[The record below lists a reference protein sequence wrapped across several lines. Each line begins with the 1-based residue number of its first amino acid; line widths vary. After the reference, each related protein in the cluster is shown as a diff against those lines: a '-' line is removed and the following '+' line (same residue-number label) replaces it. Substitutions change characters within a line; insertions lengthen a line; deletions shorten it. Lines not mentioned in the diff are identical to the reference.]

1 MELWQDQGIVLS
13 ARPHGES
20 GAVVSILTENYGR
33 SAGYIRG
40 AQSSRQRGIIEP
52 GSLVGAR
59 WSARSEGQLGTFTL
73 EQDRNLAAG
82 LMNDPLPLA
91 AMLSACALCDAA
103 LPEREAHPG
112 LFHGMIA
119 LLESLATDIWGA
131 AYIMWEIA
139 LMRELGFALD
149 LSRCAAN
156 GDPMTLEWVSPK
168 SGHAVSREKGVPYK
182 DKLLVLP
189 LFLRPPHPA
198 PLPMG
203 ERVSEPGDNTDVL
216 NGLKMTGY
224 FLEHWIFNHHT
235 KGIPEQRLRF
245 QAAFEKTAEKIH

>member
-20 GAVVSILTENYGR
+20 GAIVSILTENYGR

-73 EQDRNLAAG
+73 EQDRNMAAG
-82 LMNDPLPLA
+82 IMDDPLPLA

-119 LLESLATDIWGA
+119 LMESLGTDIWGA

-156 GDPMTLEWVSPK
+156 GDPMTIEWVSPK
-168 SGHAVSREKGVPYK
+168 SGHAVSLAAGEPYK
-182 DKLLVLP
+182 DKLL
-189 LFLRPPHPA
+189 
-198 PLPMG
+198 PLPAFLKPVRGGADDEEVMK
-203 ERVSEPGDNTDVL
+203 
-216 NGLKMTGY
+216 GLRMTSY

-245 QAAFEKTAEKIH
+245 QERFARHIGDVTISESNGTQG

>member
-1 MELWQDQGIVLS
+1 MELWQDQGIVIS

-59 WSARSEGQLGTFTL
+59 WSARAEGQLGTFTL
-73 EQDRNLAAG
+73 EQDRNMAAG
-82 LMNDPLPLA
+82 IMDDPLPLA
-91 AMLSACALCDAA
+91 ALLSACALCDAT

-112 LFHGMIA
+112 LFHGLMA
-119 LLESLATDIWGA
+119 LLESLATPIWGA
-131 AYIMWEIA
+131 AYVMWEIA
-139 LMRELGFALD
+139 LLKELGFALD
-149 LSRCAAN
+149 LTRCAAN

-168 SGHAVSREKGVPYK
+168 SGHAVSRAAGIPYK
-182 DKLLVLP
+182 EKLLTLP
-189 LFLRPPHPA
+189 LFLRPAPA
-198 PLPMG
+198 ETG
-203 ERVSEPGDNTDVL
+203 EPGDDTDVL

-224 FLEHWIFNHHT
+224 FLEHWIFNHHYN
-235 KGIPEQRLRF
+235 GVPGQRLRF
-245 QAAFEKTAEKIH
+245 QDILGKSISKNTLTRPD